1 MTIKGLAGT
10 SRRPM
15 QTVVVVIIAVVVG
28 VGLLQQ
34 LLDDPVAWLVWM
46 ALASLAVWVVRTAFV
61 RPESHAG
68 QILLVV
74 MLTAGSVAATATNVL
89 GYTAG
94 LAGVFAVVSSTT
106 RPARQAI
113 GAVLVSLLAV
123 GAGILLTP
131 PATAGPALGALVG
144 MALVVLSALNRRQYR
159 KAESA
164 LRAALEQ
171 RLAVE
176 QERRRTTA
184 LEERA
189 RIARDL
195 HDVLAHSLGGLVVQ
209 LDAVEAELEAG
220 RLGPA
225 LKRVSS
231 ARGLAAT
238 GLHDARDAV
247 DALRAPVTD
256 AASDIRELVE
266 THRSLGGVADL
277 QILGE
282 GKQTPQMVDVLRR
295 ATQELLSNARRHA
308 PGSPVTVAL
317 QLGATTTLQVST
329 VRTPTPPSSVG
340 GGQGLR
346 GLRERVAAAGGQV
359 TVDEGD
365 PFRVTVAV
373 PQ

>member
-1 MTIKGLAGT
+1 MTVKGLTGT
-10 SRRPM
+10 TGRPM
-15 QTVVVVIIAVVVG
+15 QTVVVVVIAAAVAL
-28 VGLLQQ
+28 GLVQQ
-34 LLDDPVAWLVWM
+34 LLAEPGAWLIWV
-46 ALASLAVWVVRTAFV
+46 ALVSLAVWIVRTALV
-61 RPESHAG
+61 RPESAAAR
-68 QILLVV
+68 ILLVV
-74 MLTAGSVAATATNVL
+74 MITAGSVAATATNVL

-106 RPARQAI
+106 RPIRQAVA
-113 GAVLVSLLAV
+113 AVLVSLLAV
-123 GAGILLTP
+123 AAGTLLVP
-131 PATAGPALGALVG
+131 PAKAGPALGALAG
-144 MALVVLSALNRRQYR
+144 IAFVVLTASNRRQSR
-159 KAESA
+159 MAESA

-220 RLGPA
+220 RHGSA
-225 LKRVSS
+225 LTRVGS
-231 ARGLAAT
+231 ARRLAAA

-247 DALRAPVTD
+247 DALRAPATD
-256 AASDIRELVE
+256 AASDIGELIE
-266 THRSLGGVADL
+266 THRSLGGVAEL
-277 QILGE
+277 QILGHGE
-282 GKQTPQMVDVLRR
+282 QSPETVEVLRR

-308 PGSPVTVAL
+308 PGSAVTVAL
-317 QLGATTTLQVST
+317 HLGAMTTLEVST
-329 VRTPTPPSSVG
+329 PRTSSPPSSVG

-346 GLRERVAAAGGQV
+346 GLRERVTAVGGRV
-359 TVDEGD
+359 TVDDGD
-365 PFRVTVAV
+365 PFRVTVVV